1 MALLQRPA
9 NPTDPPLMDSIPS
22 TRRPAAWTVAVA
34 FALLYLSWG
43 TTFFAIREG
52 VHTYLLPPALF
63 GGVRVSLA
71 GWLLLGYLWLRGKQ
85 LRMPMGEFIWV
96 VVAGLLLFVGGNG
109 LLNVAMET
117 VPSGVGS
124 LLGATT
130 PIWMA
135 LLEMLWPW
143 GERLTLRGWIG
154 LVVGLGGVLI
164 LMTPRLQGAG
174 GFVPD
179 QGHLVLMGS
188 SVTWA
193 LGSLIV
199 RYRRGSGSHLVV
211 AAYQMIAGGSALA
224 FIGLAMG
231 EFAKLTPDKLVPGAA
246 VSFLYLLVVGSL
258 VGFVDFNW
266 LLGQVPAALVGT
278 YAYVNPLVAVL
289 VGYVLGGEEI
299 TGWIAAGMVV
309 ILGGVALLRG
319 AAVRPSRA
327 ADQSPYRATRR
338 EIALKA
344 CRSLTS

>member
-1 MALLQRPA
+1 M
-9 NPTDPPLMDSIPS
+9 NPTTPLS
-22 TRRPAAWTVAVA
+22 RRPATWKIALA

-52 VHTYLLPPALF
+52 MHTYALPPALF

-71 GWLLLGYLWLRGKQ
+71 GWILLGYLFLRGER
-85 LRMPMGEFIWV
+85 LWMAAGELFWV

-124 LLGATT
+124 VLGATT

-143 GERLTLRGWIG
+143 GERLRLRGWIG
-154 LVVGLGGVLI
+154 LVAGLGGVLI
-164 LMTPRLQGAG
+164 LMTPRLRGVG

-179 QGHLVLMGS
+179 QGHLALMAS

-199 RYRRGSGSHLVV
+199 RYRRGSGSHLAA

-224 FIGLAMG
+224 LVGLAIG
-231 EFAKLTPDKLVPGAA
+231 EAAELTPDKLVLGAA
-246 VSFLYLLVVGSL
+246 TSFFYLLIVGSL
-258 VGFVDFNW
+258 IGFVAFNW
-266 LLGQVPAALVGT
+266 LLGHVPAALVGT
-278 YAYVNPLVAVL
+278 YAYVNPLVAIL
-289 VGYVLGGEEI
+289 VGYLLGGEEI
-299 TGWIAAGMVV
+299 TEWIVAGMVV
-309 ILGGVALLRG
+309 ILAGVALVRG
-319 AAVRPSRA
+319 AGVKPSR

-344 CRSLTS
+344 CRSATS